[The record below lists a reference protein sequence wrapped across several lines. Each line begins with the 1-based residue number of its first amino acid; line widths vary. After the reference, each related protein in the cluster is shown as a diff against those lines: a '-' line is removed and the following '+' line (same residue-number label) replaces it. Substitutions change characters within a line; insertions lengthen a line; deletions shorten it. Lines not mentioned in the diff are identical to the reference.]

1 MPLVV
6 GTAAEALAR
15 KEGAASGRPG
25 IAGGGG
31 KGGAGIG
38 PGGGGGGG
46 TAGPGGGTGG
56 PGTGGTGPG
65 GTGTG
70 PGTGTGVGAGLGAG
84 SGLNGDGLG
93 AGSGLNGDGLGAG
106 SGVGLGVGS
115 GSGVGGVGGWTGCG
129 GCAGSG
135 GSGLTGT
142 DRYTPPAASPDRL
155 PVPVAASSASAAE
168 TRLSPGT
175 ETLARAVP
183 PSDPPRCP
191 GTTAGAA
198 GSSTGWPGREEVD
211 PDPSPAVECGVGV
224 RPADSTL
231 VPAWSPV
238 PVVVDTAPAAWPT
251 ALVGGAGGGAD
262 PSSVEVAGA
271 PAR

>member
-1 MPLVV
+1 M
-6 GTAAEALAR
+6 
-15 KEGAASGRPG
+15 
-25 IAGGGG
+25 
-31 KGGAGIG
+31 
-38 PGGGGGGG
+38 
-46 TAGPGGGTGG
+46 
-56 PGTGGTGPG
+56 
-65 GTGTG
+65 
-70 PGTGTGVGAGLGAG
+70 GAGLGAG